1 MGEITV
7 QDLKNGMPMVLR
19 WGGKSPFHPQDAE
32 KGYSINPGWRLPDKY
47 DYFFTRLD
55 EQTSLLK
62 DCTIIPMEELDKD
75 ISYLKT
81 EIDIDDIRAL
91 KDYPA
96 DADRVPGEQIQDI
109 YEFTEAVPQFR
120 KTALHVKRGV
130 AFTEVPETFID
141 ENLERENFLQTTGDL
156 YMQQLGL
163 ALEKKVA
170 FSKYNP
176 TRPNGRNMFDS
187 LNGIFQQLAYV
198 DANHQAGTDDDP
210 KGFGTNFNIGNGS
223 IIKQFMEKIEEY
235 EYQNGKDDYNVFYV
249 SKVLYNKVLQEVT
262 TRETEYGDQVL
273 RRGGQMTIFDTPLQ
287 KVDFLN
293 PLIDPAKRNNWD
305 HLALLADASSIAV
318 GIYNGNDEQNVIKS
332 RTTYEHKTLNY
343 LTSWQLAFD
352 TLLLWE
358 QDVLGFKVG
367 MSETGKLA
375 IQVNDSANKGIA
387 GVEVKVYS
395 AEDPDTA
402 LQTLTA
408 DDGGVVEFTGLDYG
422 TYIVEVDGGAEYKDK
437 KVDGIVLGKDIEIE
451 VIKLAKA

>member
-32 KGYSINPGWRLPDKY
+32 NGYSINPGWRLPDKY

-96 DADRVPGEQIQDI
+96 DAERVPGEQIQDI

-156 YMQQLGL
+156 YMRQLGL

-170 FSKYNP
+170 FSRYNP

-198 DANHQAGTDDDP
+198 DANHVAGTDEA
-210 KGFGTNFNIGNGS
+210 KGFGTDFTVGNGS

-262 TRETEYGDQVL
+262 TRETDYGDQVL
-273 RRGGQMTIFDTPLQ
+273 RKGGQMTIFDTPLQ

-293 PLIDPAKRNNWD
+293 PLIDPARRNNWD

-367 MSETGKLA
+367 MTETGKFS
-375 IQVNDSANKGIA
+375 IQVNDSTNKGID
-387 GVEVKVYS
+387 GVTVNIYS
-395 AEDPDTA
+395 VDDPETV
-402 LQTLTA
+402 LQSGTTNE
-408 DDGGVVEFTGLDYG
+408 GGAVEIEGLDYG
-422 TYIVEVDGGAEYKDK
+422 AYNIEVIGGDEYKDK
-437 KVDGIVLGKDIEIE
+437 KIEGIVLGKDLEIE